1 MPRAGCVAEL
11 VPVPVTD
18 GRAVLDVLARYAQ
31 VIDNG
36 DWHEL
41 ASVFTPDVVFGR
53 SGVRGFDAII
63 AAVGS
68 VTPYHPHH
76 TTNSLL
82 GLAPDGTVR
91 AWSKYV
97 IVRTDGTAGSGDYL
111 DTLVRTP
118 AGWRISRRD
127 VHRGTRRDDDP
138 GGPSVRTW
146 TFDDWRKVRRPGG
159 VVPGE

>member
-1 MPRAGCVAEL
+1 MPEL
-11 VPVPVTD
+11 APVGVED
-18 GRAVLDVLARYAQ
+18 GRAILDVLARYAQ

-36 DWHEL
+36 DFDEL
-41 ASVFTPDVVFGR
+41 GSVFTPDVVFG
-53 SGVRGFDAII
+53 GVQGFDAIAERI
-63 AAVGS
+63 GA

-118 AGWRISRRD
+118 QGWRISRRD
-127 VHRGTRRDDDP
+127 VHRGNRRDDDP
-138 GGPSVRTW
+138 GGASVRTW
-146 TFDDWRKVRRPGG
+146 TFDDWRKVPGAGG
-159 VVPGE
+159 VAPGE

>member
-1 MPRAGCVAEL
+1 MCDLE
-11 VPVPVTD
+11 PVGVCE
-18 GRAVLDVLARYAQ
+18 GRAILDVLARYAQ

-36 DWHEL
+36 DWDEL
-41 ASVFTPDVVFGR
+41 GSVFTPDAVFGR
-53 SGVRGFDAII
+53 DGVRGFDAII
-63 AAVGS
+63 SAIGS

-97 IVRTDGTAGSGDYL
+97 IIRTDGTAGSGDYL

-118 AGWRISRRD
+118 RGWRIARRE
-127 VHRGTRRDDDP
+127 VHRGHRHHDDP
-138 GGPSVRTW
+138 GGASARTW
-146 TFDDWRKVRRPGG
+146 TFDDWRN
-159 VVPGE
+159 VPGRSGVAPGE

>member
-1 MPRAGCVAEL
+1 MAERRPAGLA
-11 VPVPVTD
+11 PVPLED
-18 GRAVLDVLARYAQ
+18 AREILDVLARYAQ

-36 DWHEL
+36 DWDRL
-41 ASVFTPDVVFGR
+41 ATVFTPDAVFGR
-53 SGVRGFDAII
+53 DRVRGLDAIV

-111 DTLVRTP
+111 DTVVRTP
-118 AGWRISRRD
+118 QGWRIARRD
-127 VHRGTRRDDDP
+127 VHRGNRRDDDP
-138 GGPSVRTW
+138 GGRSRRSW
-146 TFDDWRKVRRPGG
+146 TFDTWRE
-159 VVPGE
+159 VPA